1 MTMFENI
8 VNLLM
13 KSFIDIFLKS
23 LDPSYLVTGKKENEI
38 MNDINHVLFE

>member
-1 MTMFENI
+1 MTMFETI

-23 LDPSYLVTGKKENEI
+23 LDPTYLVTGKKENEI
-38 MNDINHVLFE
+38 INDFNHVLFE